1 MTAEVVLHILR
12 AFALVLLFMP
22 LSFPSAASKPLNRD
36 SGRSLLGAA
45 KSKLS
50 SRSRM
55 AYWRLPTAFGP
66 ETLVLRMHGGVSH
79 FAMEYSCNG
88 VTIGEFSSPSDTK
101 SVCVLTRSPQHEGPL
116 MPGDEIVLVD
126 GVPAWQ
132 LGPEGVSAMLDC
144 DEDVVNVEVKRDDT
158 TLSLPVRRQDLAG
171 QWKWNGKSCRWETH
185 DPTWNQTLNCK
196 YDVIDAIDSMYERDH
211 LSETQIKAALET
223 AENELGRGVEDTI
236 MEKAANSLLH
246 DLEAEPFR
254 QQQLERMCC
263 MALAGL
269 CSVSV
274 RLRSIALLRTW
285 AFHLCH
291 HAHM

>member
-88 VTIGEFSSPSDTK
+88 VTIGEFSSPYASSGSSRIKPKGLDISINMEDNTLTYQDGDGK
-101 SVCVLTRSPQHEGPL
+101 WLSSRVLSHLHSV
-116 MPGDEIVLVD
+116 
-126 GVPAWQ
+126 
-132 LGPEGVSAMLDC
+132 
-144 DEDVVNVEVKRDDT
+144 
-158 TLSLPVRRQDLAG
+158 
-171 QWKWNGKSCRWETH
+171 
-185 DPTWNQTLNCK
+185 
-196 YDVIDAIDSMYERDH
+196 
-211 LSETQIKAALET
+211 
-223 AENELGRGVEDTI
+223 
-236 MEKAANSLLH
+236 
-246 DLEAEPFR
+246 LEASFP
-254 QQQLERMCC
+254 
-263 MALAGL
+263 
-269 CSVSV
+269 
-274 RLRSIALLRTW
+274 IAT
-285 AFHLCH
+285 C
-291 HAHM
+291 